1 MRNFESVSKKPP
13 GRLYLFGDRTALFD
27 SLQEV
32 HPQLVYYLGLSDN
45 SICKNLDFKTTLFR
59 SVTGQ
64 ELSVHDRQML
74 SKLGVNQEDHVAVI
88 DLAND
93 AGSLAETALAKKKQ
107 KKVYV

>member
-1 MRNFESVSKKPP
+1 
-13 GRLYLFGDRTALFD
+13 
-27 SLQEV
+27 
-32 HPQLVYYLGLSDN
+32 
-45 SICKNLDFKTTLFR
+45 
-59 SVTGQ
+59 
-64 ELSVHDRQML
+64 ML